1 MSNFEQAL
9 ERTDGKTLILSNGSK
24 WAGQDPDSIQ
34 TLLDV
39 LGDNVLDPMF
49 EQYHCYRPYPF
60 EPMVRTGRNGE
71 MFQPWLGA
79 ACFFGNFLTVS
90 HVFNIIT
97 KDDGV
102 VEALTEAIRK
112 NMATEQYQ
120 QNAYERYA
128 GWFYAETSEGLRLVS
143 PSEAADIR
151 AGAVSKLRYPRN
163 FEVMKT
169 AVLKGPRF
177 DTELGT
183 VANSRW

>member
-90 HVFNIIT
+90 HVST
-97 KDDGV
+97 SS
-102 VEALTEAIRK
+102 RK
-112 NMATEQYQ
+112 MTVL
-120 QNAYERYA
+120 
-128 GWFYAETSEGLRLVS
+128 LR
-143 PSEAADIR
+143 P
-151 AGAVSKLRYPRN
+151 
-163 FEVMKT
+163 
-169 AVLKGPRF
+169 
-177 DTELGT
+177 
-183 VANSRW
+183 

>member
-71 MFQPWLGA
+71 MVEDFLFMFLQLCVAQTKVAFTDNKNWGKIRLYYPMPTVDGFFKPTEVVIKSDPVTADVTIMMASEEGA
-79 ACFFGNFLTVS
+79 HLCL
-90 HVFNIIT
+90 
-97 KDDGV
+97 
-102 VEALTEAIRK
+102 
-112 NMATEQYQ
+112 
-120 QNAYERYA
+120 
-128 GWFYAETSEGLRLVS
+128 
-143 PSEAADIR
+143 
-151 AGAVSKLRYPRN
+151 
-163 FEVMKT
+163 
-169 AVLKGPRF
+169 
-177 DTELGT
+177 
-183 VANSRW
+183 